1 MILFWSDDQPKFLVF
16 LFFLFLRRSSWTYV
30 VDMKVMWDDWTARA
44 RNAARD
50 ELNGHSFSLL
60 LDRIFTTVGTANKD
74 TLFFF
79 DRKRVDSGD
88 VTEGVR
94 TGLEATEME
103 TCQP

>member
-1 MILFWSDDQPKFLVF
+1 
-16 LFFLFLRRSSWTYV
+16 V

-74 TLFFF
+74 TLFFLIENGSTQEMSP
-79 DRKRVDSGD
+79 RVCER
-88 VTEGVR
+88 V
-94 TGLEATEME
+94 
-103 TCQP
+103 